1 MRLSIA
7 KILSSTVFLLASGA
21 VLAHPSHEHAS
32 SFMAGFVHPIG
43 GFDHLL
49 AMLAIGLWA
58 ASLGGRA
65 LWAIPTAFVIT
76 MLVGGVLA
84 VVGFSVPFV
93 EQGIVLSVIVLG
105 ALVLFAKRF
114 SKTVCVAIAASFAL
128 FHGVAHGM
136 EMPLNAD
143 GLHYALGFVVATA
156 GLHVVGLG
164 FGLWMAKM
172 GTPLVTRMS
181 GSVIATAGLLLAFA

>member
-1 MRLSIA
+1 MRLTIA
-7 KILSSTVFLLASGA
+7 KILSSSVFLLASGA
-21 VLAHPSHEHAS
+21 AFAHPSHEHSS
-32 SFMAGFVHPIG
+32 SFMAGFDHPIG

-65 LWAIPTAFVIT
+65 LWAIPTAFVMT
-76 MLVGGVLA
+76 MLAGGAFA
-84 VVGFSVPFV
+84 VAGFSVPFV

-105 ALVLFAKRF
+105 ALVLFAKRLP
-114 SKTVCVAIAASFAL
+114 VMACVVIAAGFAL

-143 GLHYALGFVVATA
+143 GLHYALGFAAATVA
-156 GLHVVGLG
+156 LHLMGVGLG
-164 FGLWMAKM
+164 LLA
-172 GTPLVTRMS
+172 TPLMTRIG
-181 GSVIATAGLLLAFA
+181 GSVIAIMGLLLVVA